1 MKIIFASHNQK
12 KAEEIRSILPEGV
25 ALITLQDLDLMNEI
39 PENEPTIEANSAFK
53 ASWVYKHFGLP
64 CFADDTGLEVT
75 ALNGAPG
82 VHSARYAGEARND
95 DANMDKLLAAL
106 QDSSDRSAQFKTVIT
121 YFDGQEQYQFTG
133 IVKGMIATQQ
143 LGTEGFGYDPIF
155 FPEDQKTTFAQMQLS
170 EKNKYSHRARAT
182 AKFLKFLED
191 QVAL

>member
-25 ALITLQDLDLMNEI
+25 ALITLQDLDLMDEI

-155 FPEDQKTTFAQMQLS
+155 FPEDQQTTFAQMQLS

>member
-12 KAEEIRSILPEGV
+12 KSEEIRSILPEGV
-25 ALITLQDLDLMNEI
+25 ALITLQDLDLMDEI

-133 IVKGMIATQQ
+133 IVKGKIGSQKIGTQ
-143 LGTEGFGYDPIF
+143 GFGYDPIF
-155 FPEDQKTTFAQMQLS
+155 FPEDQNTTFAQMQLS

>member
-25 ALITLQDLDLMNEI
+25 ALKTLQDLDLMDEI

-155 FPEDQKTTFAQMQLS
+155 FPEDQQTTFAQMQLS